1 MSIVGLLSDALLV
14 AGTLFA
20 FSGGVGLLRFPDFY
34 ARTHAAGI
42 TDTAGAGLVL
52 AGLALQADWDA
63 GVRLALIFLFMLFTS
78 PTATHA
84 LAQSAQRD
92 GLKPA
97 LHRKAPKA

>member
-1 MSIVGLLSDALLV
+1 MSLVGLLSDALLL

-34 ARTHAAGI
+34 ARTHAAGV
-42 TDTAGAGLVL
+42 TDTAGAGLIL
-52 AGLALQADWDA
+52 AGLALQADWDS
-63 GVRLALIFLFMLFTS
+63 GVRLALILLFLLFTS

-92 GLKPA
+92 GVKPV
-97 LHRKAPKA
+97 LRKAPRG